1 MSYLNDID
9 INKRLHEHLLHYIN
23 TYNKDWFVICLQG
36 SQNYNMADVESD
48 IDSKILVIPS
58 LEDVVLNRKPISHTL
73 EMPDNQEH
81 VDCKDVREYFKIFRK
96 SNINFVEIL
105 FTDYYIVNNKYYD
118 LWNRLRENAEGL
130 ARINPYAAVSCM
142 KGMASE
148 KRHALCH
155 EYPSRMPWIEKF
167 GYDPKQLSHLARI
180 NYFIKWYVE
189 GKPYKDCIRF
199 KNNYIRD
206 SLLECKRNGWGLFK
220 EQAEAKADEFME
232 NIIEIADD
240 FRKDHPNENDP
251 LMDSLLDE
259 TLYDLISRS
268 FTKELIEGKSNI
280 PVNDIELKLMQ
291 ANKKIEELENL
302 ISWYEYPESMGR

>member
-1 MSYLNDID
+1 MSYKNYVD
-9 INKRLHEHLLHYIN
+9 INKRLHEHLLHYLN
-23 TYNKDWFVICLQG
+23 TYDKDWFVLCLQG
-36 SQNYNMADVESD
+36 SQNYGISDEESD
-48 IDSKILVIPS
+48 VDSKLLVIPS
-58 LEDVVLNRKPISHTL
+58 LEDIVLNRKPVNNTL

-130 ARINPYAAVSCM
+130 ARMNPYAAASCM

-167 GYDPKQLSHLARI
+167 GYDPKQLSHLIRI
-180 NYFIKWYVE
+180 SYFLKWYIE
-189 GKPYKDCIRF
+189 GKPYKDCIYPEKKF
-199 KNNYIRD
+199 IRD
-206 SLLECKRNGWGLFK
+206 SFLECKRNGWGLSK
-220 EQAEAKADEFME
+220 EEAETKADEIME
-232 NIIEIADD
+232 NIITMADD
-240 FRKDHPNENDP
+240 FRKTCPNENNP
-251 LMDSLLDE
+251 IMDSLLDE

-268 FTKELIEGKSNI
+268 
-280 PVNDIELKLMQ
+280 LK
-291 ANKKIEELENL
+291 EELN
-302 ISWYEYPESMGR
+302 G